1 MKKIG
6 LYSILCLLINSDIS
20 ANNPVLNPGLPFDTI
35 ALDDIVCLPETPRD
49 NRQLATDFLC
59 QIIDD
64 LREATPQDARELI
77 QTLLATKLDLFQEDI
92 YCQTREINNRTLF
105 KMPILR
111 KHLPTTDWWELTVH
125 TFYDQMHSP
134 ISSYFILDSQTLND
148 NLEEILPLFTTS
160 TLDEFLELANAVE
173 VTQRRSGLMFN
184 FIKRYRDWFFGIR
197 FPFYYLER
205 NYDAPGEPEIP
216 KSFIRAHL
224 VNDKI
229 GLGDTEF
236 SFAYYFHDTEWATV
250 VGGLE
255 LTLPTAITIHNGLYG
270 SPYPNCGY
278 RPPFDINTIIDNF
291 FANKGDLCT
300 TINQF
305 NDLGFA
311 VVDQLGALFLDK
323 KLGANHHP
331 AIALFIQP
339 VVQMSDHWLF
349 EGYGSIEYYIP
360 KTERR
365 FFITPRDL
373 SGFDTRDFDNDD
385 AAKDNLSFLSQQL
398 LDALFFN
405 NLEVQVFPGW
415 VLELT
420 GQVTLDYEAW
430 QVHAGADFWLQ
441 TSEHFDD
448 ICVPRGIPRPTSSI
462 IHRAERRQAE
472 QVRVFGGFQYTLER
486 NHTWIFGF
494 HGDASVWNRNIG
506 KGFSLVFSLTSY
518 F

>member
-6 LYSILCLLINSDIS
+6 LYSALCLFINGTLSAESLFDTPLDTISLDNIACLPSTPKDTRQITSDFLCEIVQDLINS
-20 ANNPVLNPGLPFDTI
+20 T
-35 ALDDIVCLPETPRD
+35 PE
-49 NRQLATDFLC
+49 
-59 QIIDD
+59 
-64 LREATPQDARELI
+64 DARILVL
-77 QTLLATKLDLFQEDI
+77 TLLETKIDLFKENI
-92 YCQTREINNRTLF
+92 YCQTRELNNRSLF
-105 KMPILR
+105 KMPLLR

-134 ISSYFILDSQTLND
+134 ISSYFILDSQTLQD

-160 TLDEFLELANAVE
+160 TLDEFLELANEVE
-173 VTQRRSGLMFN
+173 VTQRRAGFMFN

-197 FPFYYLER
+197 VPFYYLER

-216 KSFIRAHL
+216 TSFIRAHL
-224 VNDKI
+224 VNDKV
-229 GLGDTEF
+229 GLGDSEF
-236 SFAYYFHDTEWATV
+236 SFAYYWHDTECATV

-278 RPPFDINTIIDNF
+278 RPSFDFFNTIIDNF
-291 FANKGDLCT
+291 FANNGDLCT

-305 NDLGFA
+305 NDLGTQ

-331 AIALFIQP
+331 AIAIFIQP
-339 VVQMSDHWLF
+339 TIQLSDHWLF
-349 EGYGSIEYYIP
+349 EGYTSIEYFIP
-360 KTERR
+360 KTEKR
-365 FFITPRDL
+365 FFITPRNIAE
-373 SGFDTRDFDNDD
+373 FDNFDFTNDD
-385 AAKDNLSFLSQQL
+385 AAKQNLSFLSQQL
-398 LDALFFN
+398 FDALFFN
-405 NLEVQVFPGW
+405 NFQVRVFPGF
-415 VLELT
+415 VFELT
-420 GQVTLDYEAW
+420 GQFTLDYEAW

-441 TSEHFDD
+441 TSEHFED
-448 ICVPRGIPRPTSSI
+448 ICVPKGQQITSTSI
-462 IHRAERRQAE
+462 SRALRKQAE